1 MTRQLYLHVGMPKTG
16 TTYVQ
21 SVLHA
26 AAARLP
32 AQGLTMLPRTRRG
45 NIQLSAAI
53 RDAAPADDVQ
63 RVARF
68 ARRLAAVETPRTLV
82 SDELLGGATS
92 TQIGRFLEA
101 CPDVEVHL
109 VASVRSL
116 SRLLPSTWQQRIQQ
130 RGETPSLPE
139 FLDAVVSREGD
150 LAERWWTD
158 RGVVPVLERWSE
170 HVPFE
175 RMHVVTVPGAGS
187 DARSLVERYAA
198 LLGLDPETLDVE
210 VARANVSLGWAQ
222 AEVLRLVR
230 ERVPRALVTKQDYL
244 PVGKGWLG
252 AQHLAPQHGAP
263 PRMPSTLR
271 GWCEDEAAAT
281 IAWLAERPIE
291 VVGDPEDL
299 SPKAGDFVDDFT
311 LDAGAIAEA
320 ALAALA
326 SIALEKTLEKR
337 QP

>member
-1 MTRQLYLHVGMPKTG
+1 MPKTG

-26 AAARLP
+26 AAGRLP
-32 AQGLTMLPRTRRG
+32 AQGLTMLPGTRRG

-53 RDAAPADDVQ
+53 REAAPEDDQ
-63 RVARF
+63 PRVARF
-68 ARRLAAVETPRTLV
+68 AKRLAAVETPRTLV

-92 TQIGRFLEA
+92 AQIGRFLEA

-109 VASVRSL
+109 VVSVRSL

-139 FLDAVVSREGD
+139 FLDAVVSREGE

-175 RMHVVTVPGAGS
+175 RMHLVMVPGAGS
-187 DARSLVERYAA
+187 DDRSLVERYAA

-252 AQHLAPQHGAP
+252 ARHLAPQHGAP

-291 VVGDPEDL
+291 VVGDLEDL
-299 SPKAGDFVDDFT
+299 RPEVGDFVDDFA
-311 LDAGAIAEA
+311 LDAEAVAEA

-326 SIALEKTLEKR
+326 SIALERTLANAPEKI

>member
-1 MTRQLYLHVGMPKTG
+1 MRLYLHVGMPKTG

-32 AQGLTMLPRTRRG
+32 AQGLTMLPGTRRG
-45 NIQLSAAI
+45 NIQLSAAV
-53 RDAAPADDVQ
+53 REAPVDED

-68 ARRLAAVETPRTLV
+68 GRRLAKVETPRVLV

-92 TQIGRFLEA
+92 EQIERFLAVCPGVEA
-101 CPDVEVHL
+101 HVV
-109 VASVRSL
+109 VSVRSL

-158 RGVVPVLERWSE
+158 RGVVPALERWAE
-170 HVPFE
+170 HVPLE
-175 RMHVVTVPGAGS
+175 RMHVVTMPGAGS
-187 DARSLVERYAA
+187 DPRTLIERYAD
-198 LLGLDPETLDVE
+198 LLGLDPGTLDVE
-210 VARANVSLGWAQ
+210 VARPNVSLGWAQ

-230 ERVPRALVTKQDYL
+230 ERVPKALVTKQDYL

-263 PRMPSTLR
+263 PRMPATLR
-271 GWCEDEAAAT
+271 GWCEEEAAAT

-291 VVGDPEDL
+291 VVGDPDDL
-299 SPKAGDFVDDFT
+299 RPEAGDFVDDFT
-311 LDAGAIAEA
+311 LDADAIAEA
-320 ALAALA
+320 AVAALT
-326 SIALEKTLEKR
+326 SIALEKTLER
-337 QP
+337 AAD